1 MKMST
6 TSKKYPPLSSSAVLD
21 EVSLLAMPE
30 ADYMNA
36 AQLAFF
42 RARLRAMR
50 AELERNARM
59 TEEHLHGAIALPDPN
74 DRATVEEAQALEL
87 RVRDRERKLLKKI
100 DEALA
105 RIEDGS
111 YGFCEET
118 GEPIGLPRLLARPT
132 ASLSIEAQE
141 LRERLQN
148 VQAA

>member
-59 TEEHLHGAIALPDPN
+59 TAEHLHGAIALPDPN

-87 RVRDRERKLLKKI
+87 RVRDREWKLLKKI

>member
-21 EVSLLAMPE
+21 EVSLLAMLE

-100 DEALA
+100 DEALT
-105 RIEDGS
+105 RIKDGS

>member
-21 EVSLLAMPE
+21 EVSLLAMLE

-42 RARLRAMR
+42 QARLRAMR

-100 DEALA
+100 DEALT
-105 RIEDGS
+105 RIKDGS

>member
-1 MKMST
+1 MT
-6 TSKKYPPLSSSAVLD
+6 QRNPLPNTQALD
-21 EVSLLAMPE
+21 EASLLAMPE

-42 RARLRAMR
+42 RARLLAMR
-50 AELERNARM
+50 AELERNART
-59 TEEHLHGAIALPDPN
+59 TEEHLHGTIALPDPN
-74 DRATVEEAQALEL
+74 DRATVEEEQALEL

-141 LRERLQN
+141 LRERRQS
-148 VQAA
+148 VQAL

>member
-21 EVSLLAMPE
+21 EVSLLAMLE

-42 RARLRAMR
+42 QARLRAMR

-59 TEEHLHGAIALPDPN
+59 TAEHLHGAIALPDPN
-74 DRATVEEAQALEL
+74 DHATVEEAQALEL

>member
-30 ADYMNA
+30 ADYMNV
-36 AQLAFF
+36 AQLTFF
-42 RARLRAMR
+42 QARLRAMR

-59 TEEHLHGAIALPDPN
+59 TAEHLHGAIALPDPN